1 MRTDGRH
8 TSRVQWRGQS
18 MTRGACMQDLTR
30 VGLAS
35 CGFLAV
41 VALGAC
47 SDQPPTAP
55 IDVAAAGSTS
65 AAQLASRGDSL
76 AYALG
81 TALGDG
87 ALPLPLIPQRVH
99 RTVSPS
105 WGSAILERVVQPP

>member
-1 MRTDGRH
+1 
-8 TSRVQWRGQS
+8 
-18 MTRGACMQDLTR
+18 MQDLTR

-87 ALPLPLIPQRVH
+87 ALRGQMLQAMRASPMNEHKLVLQDFVATTQPAASSPLLRQ
-99 RTVSPS
+99 SC
-105 WGSAILERVVQPP
+105 G